1 MQQLGIS
8 SRLRICSF
16 IVDHDPSEQQRPKR
30 SGLRLGEAAAEASWE
45 LLIKS
50 LNECCV
56 CGRVSHVIERSAWT
70 ITQREIHRYHNKCS
84 FLHAARQYSLLLVL
98 ETVRWAL

>member
-8 SRLRICSF
+8 SHLRIFSF

-50 LNECCV
+50 VDECCV
-56 CGRVSHVIERSAWT
+56 CNAVE
-70 ITQREIHRYHNKCS
+70 
-84 FLHAARQYSLLLVL
+84 FLM
-98 ETVRWAL
+98 